1 MLGLIFVV
9 KANLNCKFTLTNWNS
24 RFALQVLFSLQITLR
39 LLVIYINLCIYLFI
53 YFLSLSDTLSALK
66 AKTCLNLTKKKAA
79 GVILGTVFFV
89 YKRSPTL
96 KKFSINT
103 EDHCVP
109 CCIDHVQSWHKGP
122 RTVLILCSY

>member
-9 KANLNCKFTLTNWNS
+9 RANLNCKFTLTNWNS

-66 AKTCLNLTKKKAA
+66 AKTYLNLTKSRWRHF
-79 GVILGTVFFV
+79 GNSFFCLQEE
-89 YKRSPTL
+89 P
-96 KKFSINT
+96 NT
-103 EDHCVP
+103 
-109 CCIDHVQSWHKGP
+109 QKNF
-122 RTVLILCSY
+122 L